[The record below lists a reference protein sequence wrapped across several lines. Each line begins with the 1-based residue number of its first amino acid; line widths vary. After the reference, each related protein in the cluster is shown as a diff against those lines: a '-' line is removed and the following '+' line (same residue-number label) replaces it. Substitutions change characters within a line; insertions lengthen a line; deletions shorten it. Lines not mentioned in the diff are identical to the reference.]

1 MKNFQNMIKCS
12 IEKKCIDIN
21 IANCLKLYNLRGEI
35 IYTLLKTGYLP
46 ENYIKD
52 FKKMYKTFAKK
63 FFSKEVVEC
72 MKNNCKKFSPTNIKK
87 ISNSIS
93 YLESIK
99 KKIETNKK
107 NPFIKNHKKIIKT
120 LTYILNDFSKKYQKK
135 YL

>member
-1 MKNFQNMIKCS
+1 MQ
-12 IEKKCIDIN
+12 
-21 IANCLKLYNLRGEI
+21 
-35 IYTLLKTGYLP
+35 
-46 ENYIKD
+46 
-52 FKKMYKTFAKK
+52 
-63 FFSKEVVEC
+63 VVEC